1 MSCRLYGS
9 SRRDINRYPFCNVL
23 PSCDDSGYAVL
34 LRDMLEPITGALYHQ
49 DPTRWQGN
57 SVMVSVVF
65 LVTPLCTLKTLT
77 ALKRFGAFSMFSVV
91 ILGSCVLFRSLE
103 CNLWHIDSHWTES
116 FRIWPEKWKDVLDV
130 IPLYISCYVC
140 HYNIL
145 TVHNELRKP
154 SEKRVSW
161 WLRSTTWSASIFYLV
176 LGFSGSAYSKCSPK
190 EIQPNILLNFGNG
203 DPLLLVGRMCLAIT
217 ITLAFPMLTIP
228 ARDIVLP
235 SIMNMMTQSTT
246 SAEPSQMDLSESP
259 QETLAEPLLS
269 NEQEET
275 TPAEQE
281 GGPLKTTLG
290 MRLGIAMLLFWTATG
305 LACCVDS
312 IDIVWDLLGSSLS
325 IILSYLI
332 PCGSYLIIMK
342 QQQQSSPLRGQQIA
356 RIVAWLIL
364 AVTGPLMFVSTGNAI
379 HTTFFQKSQN

>member
-1 MSCRLYGS
+1 
-9 SRRDINRYPFCNVL
+9 
-23 PSCDDSGYAVL
+23 
-34 LRDMLEPITGALYHQ
+34 MLEPITVALYHEQ
-49 DPTRWQGN
+49 PTRWQGN
-57 SVMVSVVF
+57 SVMLSVVF

-103 CNLWHIDSHWTES
+103 CNLTHIDSHWTES

-176 LGFSGSAYSKCSPK
+176 LGFSGSAYSKCSAK
-190 EIQPNILLNFGNG
+190 DIQGNILLNFDDA

-228 ARDIVLP
+228 ARDIVLR
-235 SIMNMMTQSTT
+235 SMMEGQSTT
-246 SAEPSQMDLSESP
+246 MAAEPSQVELSDSP
-259 QETLAEPLLS
+259 QDTLAEPLLV
-269 NEQEET
+269 NEQETIT
-275 TPAEQE
+275 TPSAPVAQA
-281 GGPLKTTLG
+281 GGPLKTSFG
-290 MRLGIAMLLFWTATG
+290 MRLVIAILLFWTATAV
-305 LACCVDS
+305 ACCVKS
-312 IDIVWDLLGSSLS
+312 IDVVWDLLGSSLS

-332 PCGSYLIIMK
+332 PCGSYLVIMK
-342 QQQQSSPLRGQQIA
+342 QQQLPPSRGQRIA
-356 RIVAWLIL
+356 NIVAWMIL
-364 AVTGPLMFVSTGNAI
+364 TVTGPLMFVSTGNAI
-379 HTTFFQKSQN
+379 HTTFFQKSSK